1 MNPKQLELEL
11 EYAFEDAA
19 EMPMLADL
27 RALWQQA
34 EPLMAQLSIQD
45 QLRVGGLLIEQLADL
60 HRAKAECLLDAWENA
75 FNPQD
80 PTLPIDWL
88 QGLVRQT
95 QQVDVSELTTPVQRR
110 PRGSSQKAPSDKDTV
125 VGEVP
130 KANVL
135 KMLEQVDQASQKAA
149 ALAVAHHENIEAWVR
164 TITIWFEQHPEPITL
179 NQLQHQLGWS
189 LVKLW
194 LSLLLGDFSL
204 ESTDGQFYSNQIL
217 VSGLSVA
224 KRTH

>member
-1 MNPKQLELEL
+1 MNAQQLELEL

-27 RALWQQA
+27 QALWQQA

-45 QLRVGGLLIEQLADL
+45 QLRVGGILIEQLADI
-60 HRAKAECLLDAWENA
+60 HQAKAACLLEAWQNT
-75 FNPQD
+75 FDPQD
-80 PTLPIDWL
+80 PTLPMDWL

-95 QQVDVSELTTPVQRR
+95 QQVDVSQLTAPVQRR
-110 PRGSSQKAPSDKDTV
+110 PRGSSKKASADPDTL

-135 KMLEQVDQASQKAA
+135 KMLEQVDEASQKAT
-149 ALAVAHHENIEAWVR
+149 ALAVAHDESIAAWVG
-164 TITIWFEQHPEPITL
+164 TIAAWFEQHPQPIL
-179 NQLQHQLGWS
+179 LHQLQRQLGWP

-194 LSLLLGDFSL
+194 LSLLLGDFGL
-204 ESTDGQFYSNQIL
+204 EATDEQFYSTQIM
-217 VSGLSVA
+217 VSRPSSSKSTL
-224 KRTH
+224 